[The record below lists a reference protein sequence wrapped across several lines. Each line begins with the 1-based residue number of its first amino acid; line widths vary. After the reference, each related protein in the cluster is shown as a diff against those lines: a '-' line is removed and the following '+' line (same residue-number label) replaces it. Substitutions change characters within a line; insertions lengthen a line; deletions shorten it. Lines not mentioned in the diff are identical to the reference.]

1 MAPKPIAKAA
11 GGDGGGKPVAQQN
24 LFAAKPKPKLTKAD
38 HKRLAAL
45 KIQSHARGHR
55 ARALALQRE
64 RHVVRLQSV
73 ARGRQLRQKKA
84 AFEFE
89 YKATRAC
96 IRIQSAFRARRSR
109 KHVNAKRHARQEK
122 EKAKA
127 AKEAEAAKKAA
138 KAQKKAQ
145 KKAEGEGG
153 GAGNSRE
160 PSPPKKEPSPPKGDK
175 GSGGFKPGK
184 GSSPPQSPPKP
195 GSKSPPKRG
204 PSPPPPVDVMS
215 SPDIGS

>member
-1 MAPKPIAKAA
+1 M
-11 GGDGGGKPVAQQN
+11 
-24 LFAAKPKPKLTKAD
+24 
-38 HKRLAAL
+38 
-45 KIQSHARGHR
+45 
-55 ARALALQRE
+55 
-64 RHVVRLQSV
+64 VRLQSV

-122 EKAKA
+122 ETRP

-160 PSPPKKEPSPPKGDK
+160 PSRGGGRSRRLQKATRAG
-175 GSGGFKPGK
+175 GGFKPGK
-184 GSSPPQSPPKP
+184 GASPPQSPPKP
-195 GSKSPPKRG
+195 GHVSRRRSGTRLRRLL
-204 PSPPPPVDVMS
+204 SSTMS
-215 SPDIGS
+215 SPDIGSSVVSGAPSAEEQAGLATYVASSSGEEGVARRRWEWR